1 MGCRKN
7 MSAASSSSSINYSI
21 KSECEAAYAC
31 HAQGK
36 HKEDLDIID
45 ESLSRHSCGI
55 LHYTRGNILYN
66 MARTDFSTAGYERLK
81 KAVDSARQALAASPN
96 SIFFAKLH
104 VTLLYE
110 LARRETYQDYT
121 QVIEECKR
129 ALKVEEDSGVK
140 TSKKIRRKK
149 KQIRE
154 LMEKCMEFDAS
165 EFLLWLSTNQEL
177 NEQLEEWSML
187 REESKK
193 QEMDIFK
200 TIEKKLDCFS
210 LQFRSKRWDD
220 FRHGGFDQ
228 DNDDLSTLKIT
239 DHLERF
245 ERQKLDMNTEVR
257 TYVHYLFI
265 VSPSSIYFFFF
276 NLGFLINFIIL
287 IKQLNSFFKTI

>member
-177 NEQLEEWSML
+177 NEQLEE
-187 REESKK
+187 
-193 QEMDIFK
+193 
-200 TIEKKLDCFS
+200 LDCFS